1 MHLIREVLRG
11 GKAILMRGE
20 YEKSLLK
27 SLGEINTKSTK
38 LMSEATKS
46 HIYETHMCMYLSEV
60 NVHINAPK
68 HIQS

>member
-1 MHLIREVLRG
+1 
-11 GKAILMRGE
+11 MRGE